1 VRFTRRSFTN
11 KRNAQSLLASGNR
24 EEAAMSGKKALV
36 ALAVITAPAVLG
48 ISSAA
53 GSSCRDD
60 PSQCGGFVLP
70 CSLDAVNPV
79 HHPHIFGNPAVA
91 ASYGFVRSRDGAW
104 YVRSSCHR

>member
-1 VRFTRRSFTN
+1 
-11 KRNAQSLLASGNR
+11 
-24 EEAAMSGKKALV
+24 MSGKKALV

-53 GSSCRDD
+53 GSSCRED

-70 CSLDAVNPV
+70 CSLDGVNPV

-91 ASYGFVRSRDGAW
+91 RSYGFVRSRDGTW
-104 YVRSSCHR
+104 QVVPNCHR